1 MGGSRVSVVVV
12 QVGVLVMTLRRRG
25 GTVQWKKHLNCFL
38 NWVSLWGFSGIF
50 VFRAINFIS
59 LVSGSSS
66 SSPNPLDSKGLFSHS
81 FRFLIFNG
89 VGRGTWREGEE
100 SDPLTLYGFLHFTAS
115 DTNMANNHHLNEGYQ
130 LVALL
135 LSS

>member
-1 MGGSRVSVVVV
+1 MSLWQHMVVVP
-12 QVGVLVMTLRRRG
+12 VGVPVMTLRRRG

-66 SSPNPLDSKGLFSHS
+66 SSPNPLDSKCLFSHS
-81 FRFLIFNG
+81 FRYLIFNG
-89 VGRGTWREGEE
+89 VGRGTWREEEE
-100 SDPLTLYGFLHFTAS
+100 SDPLTHYGFLHFTAS
-115 DTNMANNHHLNEGYQ
+115 DSNMANNHHLNEGYQ